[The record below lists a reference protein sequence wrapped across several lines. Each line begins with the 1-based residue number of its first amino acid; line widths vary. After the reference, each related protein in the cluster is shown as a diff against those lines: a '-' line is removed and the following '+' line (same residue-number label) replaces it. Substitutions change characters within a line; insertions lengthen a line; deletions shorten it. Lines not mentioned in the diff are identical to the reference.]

1 MNTQLFSDAMGELNE
16 KYVMEAVSYQ
26 RKTKSMSHV
35 WLSRVACFFLVFLLT
50 GSAIL
55 TFSVEARA
63 AFFGWVREQVDSFYH
78 YFFEGENVTDEPE
91 GYELSWIPEDCVFVT
106 SYEIPGGKS
115 YIYTD
120 EKDSLICFSYQS
132 GTESGHLFV
141 DSVKAER
148 IEVEVN
154 GCPAEIA
161 RYKDDAETDHIIWT
175 DSTNKILFY
184 ITGHFDQE
192 TFIKM
197 AESVT
202 ETSNLEE

>member
-1 MNTQLFSDAMGELNE
+1 MNAQLFSDAMSELNE

-26 RKTKSMSHV
+26 RKARPVVHK
-35 WLSRVACFFLVFLLT
+35 WLSRVACFFLVILLT

-63 AFFGWVREQVDSFYH
+63 AFFGWVREQIGTYFE
-78 YFFEGENVTDEPE
+78 YFFEGETAVSEPKE
-91 GYELSWIPEDCVFVT
+91 YELGWLPDDCVFVT

-115 YIYTD
+115 FIYTD
-120 EKDSLICFSYQS
+120 KQDSLICFTYQIGADRS
-132 GTESGHLFV
+132 NLFV
-141 DSVKAER
+141 DSVGNETIAVT
-148 IEVEVN
+148 IN
-154 GCPAEIA
+154 GVPGEISL
-161 RYKDDAETDHIIWT
+161 YSSEDETDHIIWT
-175 DSTNKILFY
+175 DDTNEVLFY

-202 ETSNLEE
+202 EKSN